1 MRAILGLVHIGDH
14 PGIILE
20 TLNPLNAL
28 RFFYVDGFTAF
39 ISLGAVVLA
48 VTGAEAL
55 YADMGHFGRGPIGLS
70 WLTFVLP
77 ALMLNYMGQGAMVLE
92 AELGARLGII
102 QDPFFLMMPDAW
114 RVPIVILALFATII
128 ASQAV
133 ISGAFSL
140 TQQAIQQIG
149 RAHV

>member
-1 MRAILGLVHIGDH
+1 MSIADHNSYLMVICLLFCFFKQKTAYEMRISDWSSDVCSSDLAYFAMLAILGLIHIVDH

-39 ISLGAVVLA
+39 IALGAVVLA

-55 YADMGHFGRGPIGLS
+55 YADMGHFGRGPIG
-70 WLTFVLP
+70 
-77 ALMLNYMGQGAMVLE
+77 
-92 AELGARLGII
+92 
-102 QDPFFLMMPDAW
+102 
-114 RVPIVILALFATII
+114 
-128 ASQAV
+128 
-133 ISGAFSL
+133 
-140 TQQAIQQIG
+140 QIG